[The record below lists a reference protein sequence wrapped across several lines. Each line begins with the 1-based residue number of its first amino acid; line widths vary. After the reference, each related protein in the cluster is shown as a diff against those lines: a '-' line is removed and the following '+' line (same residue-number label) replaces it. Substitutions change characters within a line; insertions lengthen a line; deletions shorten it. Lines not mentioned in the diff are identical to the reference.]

1 MNLKN
6 KLNPQNMRA
15 NEWIMNSPEAL
26 VVLILMGSGIGFLFF
41 GVFSTALGFARNW
54 FLLVLFGVFSLLSLK
69 QFINICKMV
78 KKFGLKDARGGFTCS
93 GYIWKRDKNWKKIDG
108 GLENGYDRTEQ
119 TDEVCNEQDG
129 RSNEIGKEGDGADNS
144 ESERTNAWSRIML
157 ERSGSNVDKDGVSK
171 GGNA

>member
-1 MNLKN
+1 MSLKN
-6 KLNPQNMRA
+6 KLNPQNMGA

-26 VVLILMGSGIGFLFF
+26 VVLMLMGSGIGFLFF

-93 GYIWKRDKNWKKIDG
+93 GYIWKKDKYGNKLYGGVEDG
-108 GLENGYDRTEQ
+108 YEKYSKGNNSQCDRGDKE
-119 TDEVCNEQDG
+119 DEGGQRQNN
-129 RSNEIGKEGDGADNS
+129 RKP
-144 ESERTNAWSRIML
+144 ERTNIRFGECIQL
-157 ERSGSNVDKDGVSK
+157 NDGNSK
-171 GGNA
+171 KT